1 MGQGTGA
8 AGAAEEEEEEDAV
21 AKLLASSFG
30 VAIRVEVVEHL

>member
-8 AGAAEEEEEEDAV
+8 AGAAADEEDAV

-30 VAIRVEVVEHL
+30 IAIRVEVVEQL